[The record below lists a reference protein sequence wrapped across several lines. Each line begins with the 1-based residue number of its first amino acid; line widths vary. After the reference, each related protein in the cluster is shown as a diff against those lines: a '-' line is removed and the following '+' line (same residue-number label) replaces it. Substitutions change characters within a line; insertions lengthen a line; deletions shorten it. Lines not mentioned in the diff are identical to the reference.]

1 MSAIERN
8 VFIFSKTLLGNKIMR
23 TFLFFYVMPMHLLVF
38 FTTYHISHE
47 IGCQKQVTHESV
59 ARSIIN
65 FDPVQADIAYAKA
78 SVGKSH

>member
-1 MSAIERN
+1 
-8 VFIFSKTLLGNKIMR
+8 
-23 TFLFFYVMPMHLLVF
+23 MPMHILVF

-47 IGCQKQVTHESV
+47 IGCQKQVTRELV